1 MKNIDSH
8 QNEINDYVVDV
19 DQQHRLNHE
28 HFLRDVQELM
38 MAKEEN

>member
-1 MKNIDSH
+1 MNIDCH

-19 DQQHRLNHE
+19 EQHPLLNHV
-28 HFLRDVQELM
+28 HLLQDVQELM

>member
-1 MKNIDSH
+1 MKNIDFH

-19 DQQHRLNHE
+19 DQQHHLNHE
-28 HFLRDVQELM
+28 HFLQDVQELM